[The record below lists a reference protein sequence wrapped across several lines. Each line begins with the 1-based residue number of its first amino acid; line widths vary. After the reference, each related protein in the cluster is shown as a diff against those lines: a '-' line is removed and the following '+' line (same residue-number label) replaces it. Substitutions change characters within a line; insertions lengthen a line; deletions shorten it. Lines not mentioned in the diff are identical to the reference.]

1 MPTSDDWLPPGWSR
15 SLRQRCA
22 VGLLVLLI
30 PAMFLFPFVLVGYFS
45 STDLPEDAPHEETDA
60 LLTLGSSLRRLGRYF
75 RGENVDLNGVITAM
89 YELHMVLPAF
99 HLNSSSWF
107 PTASE
112 YLEASRREESL
123 MEAVREAGAP
133 LLNLR
138 GIIPEQSKQWLLGY
152 YQVVEALSPLNGRS
166 VFCRLSATTRP
177 SVFDLGSRDANV
189 QKCEYVTDSLGHN
202 RVILFYTMGET
213 WMITTED
220 QLHAPDPG
228 SFLFAASSEGA

>member
-123 MEAVREAGAP
+123 MEAVREA
-133 LLNLR
+133 
-138 GIIPEQSKQWLLGY
+138 E
-152 YQVVEALSPLNGRS
+152 
-166 VFCRLSATTRP
+166 
-177 SVFDLGSRDANV
+177 
-189 QKCEYVTDSLGHN
+189 
-202 RVILFYTMGET
+202 
-213 WMITTED
+213 
-220 QLHAPDPG
+220 
-228 SFLFAASSEGA
+228 ASSQSSRSNGSSAITRSSRRCRH